1 MNAIKILVKGWVKV
15 LPFYLFTLIPLFTS
29 CSEKDDTTNEYENW
43 QQKNEAYFEQKYQEY
58 AFSSLAGDR
67 FIILN
72 LSTPQHGDYAPA
84 HTDYI
89 LVDVLERGTGTTSPY
104 YNDSVDIHYE
114 GHLIPSP
121 SYAEGYPFDKSFS
134 GVYDPDV
141 TLPCRFTSSSSTL
154 YAPRPADFIK
164 GFSTAL
170 QHMHKGDRWR
180 VTIPHQLGYGS
191 TEQSAIPAYSTLIF
205 DIRMAD
211 FWTNKKGD
219 RE

>member
-1 MNAIKILVKGWVKV
+1 MLRMFII
-15 LPFYLFTLIPLFTS
+15 FLFSLSLFSLTS
-29 CSEKDDTTNEYENW
+29 CSEKDDITNEYENW
-43 QQKNEAYFEQKYQEY
+43 QQKNETYFKQKYQEY
-58 AFSSLAGDR
+58 VSSSLMGNK
-67 FIILN
+67 FTILN
-72 LSTPQHGDYAPA
+72 ISTPSHGDYVPT

-121 SYAEGYPFDKSFS
+121 SYADGYPFDKSFS

-141 TLPCRFTSSSSTL
+141 TLPCRFSSSGTL

-170 QHMHKGDRWR
+170 QHMHRGDRWR
-180 VTIPHQLGYGS
+180 VTIPYQLGYGS
-191 TEQSAIPAYSTLIF
+191 SEQGSIPGYSTLIF